1 MGQRLGEFSDKLSIA
16 SRFKSLGHSLS
27 FRSGLST
34 AVAKLQACARIIMY
48 HGTLRRDEH
57 LLAAQLQYLHRHF
70 RIVQLDRVV
79 KDLAAGQLPKHNEIV
94 LTFDDGLRN
103 NATVAYPI
111 LKHLGIPATFFVCP
125 GLISTEQWLW
135 THEARCRLEILHAD
149 ALPSLVRQLSCAAA
163 TVDGIVEWM
172 KTLGLNDR
180 QAAEEKIR
188 QATHE
193 FKPSADDRE
202 ACDMMDWN
210 TLGSLDPDRITI
222 GSHTLTHPILT
233 TLDDASIALEMTES
247 RRQLE
252 QKLNRAANYF
262 CYPNGSH
269 HAQSSMAARRTY
281 DAAVTVENGVV
292 TGEDSADLHR
302 LPRIPATRNS
312 ALMAW
317 RLHRPGA

>member
-1 MGQRLGEFSDKLSIA
+1 MSVA

-34 AVAKLQACARIIMY
+34 AVAKRQSCARIIMY
-48 HGTLRRDEH
+48 HGTLRCDQH
-57 LLAAQLQYLHRHF
+57 LLAAQLHYLHRCF

-79 KDLAAGQLPKHNEIV
+79 KDLAAGKPPKHNEIV

-103 NATVAYPI
+103 NATVAYPV
-111 LKHLGIPATFFVCP
+111 LKHLEIPATFFVCP
-125 GLISTEQWLW
+125 GLISTGQWLW
-135 THEARCRLEILHAD
+135 THETRCRLGMLHTG
-149 ALPSLVRQLSCAAA
+149 ALSSLARQLSCAAA
-163 TVDGIVEWM
+163 TVEGIVEWM
-172 KTLGLNDR
+172 KTLGPNDR
-180 QAAEEKIR
+180 QAAEAKIR
-188 QATHE
+188 QATLG
-193 FKPSADDRE
+193 FQPSAEDRE

-210 TLGSLDPDRITI
+210 TLGSLDPDLITI

-233 TLDDASIALEMTES
+233 TLDDASIDLEMTES

-269 HAQSSMAARRTY
+269 HAQSSRAAKRTY

-292 TGEDSADLHR
+292 TGKDSADLHC

>member
-1 MGQRLGEFSDKLSIA
+1 MSVA

-34 AVAKLQACARIIMY
+34 AVAKRQACARIIMY
-48 HGTLRRDEH
+48 HGTRRRDQH
-57 LLAAQLQYLHRHF
+57 TLAVQFEYLHRHF
-70 RIVQLDRVV
+70 QIIQLDRLV
-79 KDLAAGQLPKHNEIV
+79 KDLAAGQPPKHNQIV

-111 LKHLGIPATFFVCP
+111 LKHLAIPATFFVCP
-125 GLISTEQWLW
+125 GLISTGQWLW
-135 THEARCRLEILHAD
+135 THEVRCRLGMLHAD
-149 ALPSLVRQLSCAAA
+149 ELPSLARQLPCPVA

-172 KTLGLNDR
+172 KTLGLIER
-180 QAAEEKIR
+180 QAAESKVRE
-188 QATHE
+188 ATPD
-193 FKPSADDRE
+193 FQPSADDRE

-210 TLGSLDPDRITI
+210 TLGSLDPDLITI
-222 GSHTLTHPILT
+222 GSHTLTHPILP
-233 TLDDASIALEMTES
+233 TLDDAAIDLEMTES

-252 QKLNRAANYF
+252 QNLNRPANYF
-262 CYPNGSH
+262 CYPNGSYH
-269 HAQSSMAARRTY
+269 PQSAMAARRTY

-292 TGEDSADLHR
+292 TGKDSADLHC
-302 LPRIPATRNS
+302 LPRIPATRSS

>member
-1 MGQRLGEFSDKLSIA
+1 MSVT
-16 SRFKSLGHSLS
+16 SRFKSFGHSLS

-34 AVAKLQACARIIMY
+34 AVAKRQACARIIMY
-48 HGTLRRDEH
+48 HGTLRRHEN

-70 RIVQLDRVV
+70 RIVHLDRVV
-79 KDLAAGQLPKHNEIV
+79 RDLAAGKPPECNEIV

-125 GLISTEQWLW
+125 GLIGTGQWLW
-135 THEARCRLEILHAD
+135 THEMRCRLGMLHTD
-149 ALPSLVRQLSCAAA
+149 ALLSLAGQLSCAAA

-172 KTLGLNDR
+172 KTLGPNDR
-180 QAAEEKIR
+180 QAAEAKIR
-188 QATHE
+188 QASPNFRPT
-193 FKPSADDRE
+193 ADDRE
-202 ACDMMDWN
+202 ACDTMDWN
-210 TLGSLDPDRITI
+210 ELRSLDPELITI
-222 GSHTLTHPILT
+222 GSHTMTHPILP
-233 TLDDASIALEMTES
+233 TLDDSTIDFEMTES

-269 HAQSSMAARRTY
+269 HAQSSRAARRTY
-281 DAAVTVENGVV
+281 DAAVTVQNGVV
-292 TGEDSADLHR
+292 TGKHSADLHA
-302 LPRIPATRNS
+302 LPRIPATRSS

>member
-1 MGQRLGEFSDKLSIA
+1 MEGVNRTLSVA

-34 AVAKLQACARIIMY
+34 AVAKRQSCARIIMY

-57 LLAAQLQYLHRHF
+57 RLATQLQYLQRHF
-70 RIVQLDRVV
+70 QIVQLDRVV
-79 KDLAAGQLPKHNEIV
+79 KDLAAGQPPQHNEIV
-94 LTFDDGLRN
+94 LTFDDGLKN

-125 GLISTEQWLW
+125 GLISTGQWLW
-135 THEARCRLEILHAD
+135 THEARCRLGMLPDD
-149 ALPSLVRQLSCAAA
+149 ALPPLARQLACAAT
-163 TVDGIVEWM
+163 TVDEIVEWM

-180 QAAEEKIR
+180 QAAEAKIR
-188 QATHE
+188 QATPG
-193 FKPSADDRE
+193 FQPSVDDRE
-202 ACDMMDWN
+202 AYDVMDWN
-210 TLGSLDPDRITI
+210 TLGSLDPGLITI
-222 GSHTLTHPILT
+222 GSHTMSHPILP
-233 TLDDASIALEMTES
+233 TLDEAAINFEMRES

-252 QKLNRAANYF
+252 QKLNRAAKYF

-269 HAQSSMAARRTY
+269 HPQSSIAAKRTY

-292 TGEDSADLHR
+292 TGKDSADLHD
-302 LPRIPATRNS
+302 LPRIPATRS
-312 ALMAW
+312 TALMAW